1 MRSGNEINGL
11 PVPYPNSPGI
21 RASLSRHRRRVII
34 VLYVIGFFPI
44 IIIQSF
50 LFLVFFFVVCYRRL
64 PIRTKTTNAIH
75 QNCHCFSTRFVL
87 RTPRSVYTLHTQPTY
102 YFIVYFPLS
111 LNSVRYFFPGFR
123 YTRYI

>member
-1 MRSGNEINGL
+1 MRFENEINGL

-21 RASLSRHRRRVII
+21 GTRLSRHRRRVII

-50 LFLVFFFVVCYRRL
+50 LFLVLFFVLHCHRS

-87 RTPRSVYTLHTQPTY
+87 GTPRSGYTLVTTY
-102 YFIVYFPLS
+102 LVFYCLFLFVLKLRTI
-111 LNSVRYFFPGFR
+111 FFPQFQV
-123 YTRYI
+123 YIYM